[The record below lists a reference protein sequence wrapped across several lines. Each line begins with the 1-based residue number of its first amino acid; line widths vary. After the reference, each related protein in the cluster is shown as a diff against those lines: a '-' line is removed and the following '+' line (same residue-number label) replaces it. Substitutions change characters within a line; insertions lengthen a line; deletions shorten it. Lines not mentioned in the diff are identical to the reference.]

1 MSTARWQSRPA
12 GRVWVGGLWLLAGLV
27 ILAAM
32 AMAARVMWPQA
43 KANALAM
50 EHLARVRA
58 WQAPRAPVP
67 SDELWLHT
75 RLGLARALQ
84 EAPQH
89 PDLHEAMAYLY
100 LSAAWRYSHPL
111 IQGPYLKQAVNHLE
125 MAINSRPMVPTAWA
139 NLAMALHRLDQLDAL
154 DDRPAQVAL
163 MWSAFDRAMA
173 YGQRDSATQQMLGA
187 LAFARWQELGPLR
200 LMTMYGMLNQASA
213 GQQRQLRQLAKAH
226 GVELGQ

>member
-1 MSTARWQSRPA
+1 MIHASWRTHPA
-12 GRVWVGGLWLLAGLV
+12 GRVWVGGLYMLAGLV
-27 ILAAM
+27 VLAAM
-32 AMAARVMWPQA
+32 ALSARVMWPEA

-67 SDELWLHT
+67 TDELWLHT
-75 RLGLARALQ
+75 RLGLARAL
-84 EAPQH
+84 EEVPQH

-111 IQGPYLKQAVNHLE
+111 IQAPYLKQAVNHLE
-125 MAINSRPMVPTAWA
+125 LAIASRPMVPTAWA
-139 NLAMALHRLDQLDAL
+139 NLAMALHRLDQLGAL
-154 DDRPAQVAL
+154 GDRPAEVAV
-163 MWSAFDRAMA
+163 MWNAFDRAMA

-187 LAFARWQELGPLR
+187 LAFARWQELEPLR
-200 LMTMYGMLNQASA
+200 LMTLYAMLNQASA
-213 GQQRQLRQLAKAH
+213 GQERQLRQLAKAH